1 MRKERRIST
10 YPGQSFTA
18 EEIAAIEQK
27 LWEKAGVGQ
36 SRRVVHLEGLWQDIP
51 FDISTEDIRQMRQ
64 EVSEAL
70 QRGIEK
76 L

>member
-10 YPGQSFTA
+10 CLGQSFTA

-27 LWEKAGVGQ
+27 LWGKAGVEQ
-36 SRRVVHLEGLWQDIP
+36 SRRVVRLEGLWQDTP
-51 FDISTEDIRQMRQ
+51 FDVSTEDIRQVRQ
-64 EVSEAL
+64 ELSEAL
-70 QRGIEK
+70 KHRTER

>member
-27 LWEKAGVGQ
+27 LWGKAGVEQ
-36 SRRVVHLEGLWQDIP
+36 SRRVVRLEGLWQDTP
-51 FDISTEDIRQMRQ
+51 FDVSPEDIRQVRQ
-64 EVSEAL
+64 ELSEAL
-70 QRGIEK
+70 KHRAER